1 MVTRFLLPAVVI
13 LAVIVAAVV
22 SAAGEETRVE
32 LEYMESIR
40 TQSEELA
47 SSGMSIADVMSRIDQ
62 IDRDEFT
69 TVFDSVDGDLN
80 EAESFVAEEPPT
92 ESLIPVWALYRQAVT
107 AWDDGV
113 RGLSASILRAAD
125 HPDDVNV
132 INGTAD
138 SLAELC
144 NGDALFQDL
153 KTEFEREE
161 IPEPVSPPVDV
172 VLCPTEEGLL
182 SQSVSYVAAARR
194 STAQLGLR
202 PGLRVSQVV
211 SDPGWQI
218 DVENQVVVAATE
230 TIGFTAVITN
240 TGNVASEPESLIM
253 ELHGGAEPVV
263 ATAEVPSLQPDGQT
277 TIEFEPLPVLP
288 ETPYTVRVALE
299 LSNPDSDPTD
309 NAKEVMFTVDAE

>member
-1 MVTRFLLPAVVI
+1 MVTRFLLPAVVL
-13 LAVIVAAVV
+13 LAVIIAAVV
-22 SAAGEETRVE
+22 SASGEETRVE
-32 LEYMESIR
+32 LEYLESIR
-40 TQSEELA
+40 TQAEALA
-47 SSGMSIADVMSRIDQ
+47 SGGMSIADVMSRIDQ

-69 TVFDSVDGDLN
+69 TVFDSVEADLD
-80 EAESFVAEEPPT
+80 EAQVFVGEEPPT
-92 ESLIPVWALYRQAVT
+92 ESLIPVRSLYRQAVT
-107 AWDDGV
+107 EWDEGV

-125 HPDDVNV
+125 DPDDVSV

-144 NGDALFQDL
+144 NGDSLFQDL
-153 KTEFEREE
+153 KGEFEREE
-161 IPEPVSPPVDV
+161 IPEPVGPPVDV

-211 SDPGWQI
+211 SDPGWHI

-230 TIGFTAVITN
+230 TVAFSAVITN
-240 TGNVASEPESLIM
+240 TGNVASQPESLTM
-253 ELHGGAEPVV
+253 ELSGGAEPVV
-263 ATAEVPSLQPDGQT
+263 ATAEVPALQPDGQT
-277 TIEFEPLPVLP
+277 TIEFEPLTVLP
-288 ETPYTVRVALE
+288 ETLYTVRMALE

-309 NAKEVMFTVDAE
+309 NAKQVQFTVDAE